1 LSPSERDE
9 IIALVTRL
17 QEQNA
22 RLTAANEELHKELAE
37 AKRAGKRQAAPFSK
51 GRRTSKPKRP
61 GRKPGMGL
69 FSYRKPPSAD
79 EVTEPVEDVP
89 VSGDTCPGCGGRL
102 EDAGVSIAYVTDLPR
117 VLRPQVRAYRVQVCR
132 CRSCGKA
139 VRGQHPDIGSDQ
151 HGASAHRLG
160 DRVKAAAH
168 VLHYGVGVPVRR
180 IPAVLRALTGV
191 EVSQGAISQD
201 ALRRSADAVGE
212 AYRTLRTSVRASPV
226 VHTDDT
232 GWRVGGEPAF
242 LMAFETEEATV
253 YQVRARHR
261 NEEVREVVPADYAGV
276 MVTDRGR
283 SYDAQALSEVRQ
295 QKCLAH
301 VLRSISEVVKTK
313 TGRGRSF
320 GKRLSGLLR
329 EAMELR
335 EAYHR
340 GEAVDFGVQAER
352 LKRQVSYHL
361 RDRPMADADNYRLQ
375 NELGWHDDRGSLLRF
390 LDDPS
395 IEPTNNRAERAL
407 RGAVIARKVS
417 HCSKNEE
424 GADAFSA
431 FTSVIRTLERNG
443 DDQSVVD
450 RLCALFSGAPLHSPS
465 RRTSPAIR

>member
-1 LSPSERDE
+1 MCSSECLSPSERDE
-9 IIALVTRL
+9 FIALVRRL
-17 QEQNA
+17 QEQVA
-22 RLTAANEELHKELAE
+22 ELVAANEELRRQLAE
-37 AKRAGKRQAAPFSK
+37 SQRSARRQAAPFSK
-51 GRRTSKPKRP
+51 GRRSSKPKRP
-61 GRKPGMGL
+61 GRKPGTGM
-69 FSYRKPPSAD
+69 FSCRKPPSAA
-79 EVTEPVEDVP
+79 EVTEPVVEVS
-89 VSGDTCPGCGGRL
+89 VSGDTCPGCGGIL
-102 EDAGVSIAYVTDLPR
+102 EDAGVSAACVTDLPAVR
-117 VLRPQVRAYRVQVCR
+117 RPQVRAYRVRVCR

-139 VRGQHPDIGSDQ
+139 VRGQHPDIAPDQ

-160 DRVKAAAH
+160 ERVKAAAH
-168 VLHYGVGVPVRR
+168 ALHYGVGIPVRR
-180 IPAVLRALTGV
+180 IPAVLRTLTGV
-191 EVSQGAISQD
+191 EVSQGAITQD
-201 ALRRSADAVGE
+201 ALRRTAGSVGE

-242 LMAFETEEATV
+242 LMAFETDESTV

-261 NEEVREVVPADYAGV
+261 NEEVREVIPSDCAGV

-283 SYDAQALSEVRQ
+283 SCDAQALSAVRQ

-301 VLRSISEVVKTK
+301 VLRSISDVVKTK

-329 EAMELR
+329 EAIDLR
-335 EAYHR
+335 AAYHR
-340 GEAVDFGVQAER
+340 GQAVDFGVQAER

-361 RDRPMADADNYRLQ
+361 RDRPMADADNWRLQ
-375 NELGWHDDRGSLLRF
+375 NELGWHDDRGNLLRF

-395 IEPTNNRAERAL
+395 IEPANNRAERAL

-417 HCSKNEE
+417 HCSKNVE

-443 DDQSVVD
+443 GHETVVD
-450 RLCALFSGAPLHSPS
+450 RLCAVFNGAPIHSPS
-465 RRTSPAIR
+465 SL